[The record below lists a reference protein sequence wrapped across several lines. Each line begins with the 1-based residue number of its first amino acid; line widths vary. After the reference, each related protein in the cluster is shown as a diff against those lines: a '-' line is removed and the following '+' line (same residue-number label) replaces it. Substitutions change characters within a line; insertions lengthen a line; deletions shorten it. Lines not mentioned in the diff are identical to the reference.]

1 MKVLLAVDGSEYSQM
16 AVDFLSTFPLGSP
29 LELLV
34 ATVCPVELPK
44 GPREDFPE
52 EYLEY
57 AEECHAEGE
66 ARLKTITD
74 QCREWSPPVET
85 RLLAGSPSR
94 SLVKLAKDEK
104 CDVIVLG
111 ARGRGAVNRFFLGSV
126 SGSVAKHAEC
136 SVLVVRPRPQAQQG
150 LKILIATDETLP
162 SAQAVSHFAEFPLG
176 ETSQVKLVS
185 VVNVL
190 QAFHLEQTLQQGP
203 VLATLL
209 ARNRDRLQAAA
220 ERLKKVTPHVETRLI
235 EINSRMSQGGDVNV
249 AECILREADH
259 WHPDLIVVGSTGQS
273 AWERVL
279 LGSVS
284 TRILNHAPC
293 SVWIDRSTPS
303 PAKG

>member
-34 ATVCPVELPK
+34 ATVCPVDLPE

-52 EYLEY
+52 EYLAY

-66 ARLKTITD
+66 ALLEKITD
-74 QCREWSPPVET
+74 QCRDRFPSVET

-136 SVLVVRPRPQAQQG
+136 SVLVVRPRPQEQQG
-150 LKILIATDETLP
+150 LKILIATDEMLP
-162 SAQAVSHFAEFPLG
+162 SAQAVSRFAEFPLG

-203 VLATLL
+203 VLTTLL
-209 ARNRDRLQAAA
+209 ARNRDRLQVAA
-220 ERLKKVTPHVETRLI
+220 ERLKKATPHVETHLI
-235 EINSRMSQGGDVNV
+235 EINSRMSQGDANV
-249 AECILREADH
+249 AECILREADY

-273 AWERVL
+273 TWERVL